1 MAMLVISRRLTSRSQ
16 TTSCVSAS
24 FRWYSTSFREE
35 RDTFGPIQ
43 VPSDKLWGAQTQR
56 SLQNFEIGGERER
69 MPEPIVRAFGILKKC
84 AAKVNMEYGL
94 DPSIGKAIMQAAQE
108 VADGKLNDHFPL
120 VVWQTGSGTQS
131 NMNANEVPL
140 ALQPV
145 IANRAAEIL
154 GHKRGEKFVHPND
167 HVNRSQSSN
176 DTFPTSIEFKDIVKI
191 GRTHTQDATPLTL
204 GQEFSGYTT
213 QLAQG
218 GTAVGTGLNTKK
230 GFDVKIAAAVAE
242 ETNLPFVTAENKF
255 EALGKVNPTQCE
267 AITMVCAQVMG
278 NHVAITVGGS
288 NGHFE
293 LNVFKPVIASNLLH
307 KIGYDNAALVA
318 KTAHK
323 EGSTLKSEGND
334 FIILPA
340 KKKKEKKG
348 KGKIQLSEK
357 VNTKDKPKL
366 SKSQKRKLKKLEV
379 ETVREKRR
387 REVEFSKAG
396 LELPNGDQPFSK
408 RRSTSVAH
416 NVEVYE
422 DKIQSPAINGNG
434 SDNMQSSLA
443 DFVGSS
449 DNEVCYN
456 APVISDGGGVLSIK
470 EVTNESIEPSMSEL
484 PQKSTDSSHN
494 EKTIKST
501 DVEEQRTGLPIVMME
516 QEIMEAINENI
527 SVIICGETGC
537 GKTTQVPQFL
547 YEAGFGSKYSNTQG
561 GIIGVTQP
569 RRVAVLA
576 TAKRVAFELGLRLGK
591 EVGFQVRHDRR
602 VGENC
607 AIKFMTDGILLRE
620 VQSDFLLKRYSVL
633 ILDEAHE
640 RSLNTDIL
648 IGMLSRVIQERQ
660 REYEQQQKRIL
671 AGETIECD
679 NRIYPLKLVLMSA
692 TLRVE
697 DFVANTRIFRNPP
710 PVIEVPT
717 RQYPVTIHFS
727 KKTEIIDY
735 IGQAFKKVLSIHK
748 RLPPGGILVFVTG
761 QREVEYLCRRLR
773 GASREIVANVVKGKN
788 ESSSI
793 CEEKHSEENMK
804 EISEAF
810 EFQGNSGHE
819 ITERFSSYMEE
830 DHGDFSEDESDISYD
845 SSEDSDL
852 EFFSDEE
859 NQSKHVE
866 SDDKLSDIFGAEGTL
881 SSLKAAF
888 ESLAGKNASNTHTE
902 AKDVAQVP
910 EGANQSSSIVKQD
923 AEENKGFSPGPLRV
937 LPLYAMLPASSQLRV
952 FEDAKDGER
961 LVVVATNVAETS
973 LTIPGI
979 KYVVDTGREKIKNYN
994 SSNGME
1000 TYEIQW
1006 ISKAS
1011 AAQRAGRAGRTGPGH
1026 CYRLYSA
1033 AVFSNLFPDFSSAEI
1048 SKVPV
1053 DGVVLLMKSMHIGKV
1068 ANFPFP
1074 TPPETNALIEAER
1087 CLKVLEALDGKG
1099 RLTPLGKAMAR
1110 YPMSPR
1116 HSRMLLT
1123 VIQIMHKVKKYARA
1137 NLVLAYAV
1145 AAAAAL
1151 SLSNPFIIH
1160 FGETQNDTDDPSRVS
1175 EKRPQ
1180 VEEKSMKKKLK
1191 QTAKASREKFSN
1203 PASDALTIAF
1213 ALQCFELSRSQI
1225 EFCSENA
1232 LHYKTMEEMSKLRKQ
1247 LLQLVFSSSVSDL
1260 QQEFSWAHGTL
1271 EDVECAWTVSSDKHP
1286 LLLNEEEIL
1295 GQAIFAGWAD
1305 RVAKRIKGA
1314 SNLSEGEK
1322 HVNAVR
1328 YQACMVKE
1336 TVFLNRRSSVSKSPP
1351 EFLVYSELLH
1361 TKRPYIHG
1369 ATSVKSNWLVQYARP
1384 LCSFS
1389 APLSDP
1395 KPYYDPTADQV
1406 FSWVPP
1412 LSARII
1418 GRCLCMVCQ
1427 SKMILLG
1434 LLYFVALCSRDKFC
1448 RA

>member
-1 MAMLVISRRLTSRSQ
+1 MK
-16 TTSCVSAS
+16 
-24 FRWYSTSFREE
+24 
-35 RDTFGPIQ
+35 P
-43 VPSDKLWGAQTQR
+43 
-56 SLQNFEIGGERER
+56 
-69 MPEPIVRAFGILKKC
+69 
-84 AAKVNMEYGL
+84 
-94 DPSIGKAIMQAAQE
+94 
-108 VADGKLNDHFPL
+108 
-120 VVWQTGSGTQS
+120 
-131 NMNANEVPL
+131 
-140 ALQPV
+140 
-145 IANRAAEIL
+145 
-154 GHKRGEKFVHPND
+154 
-167 HVNRSQSSN
+167 SSN
-176 DTFPTSIEFKDIVKI
+176 FNAGADLISLESD
-191 GRTHTQDATPLTL
+191 
-204 GQEFSGYTT
+204 
-213 QLAQG
+213 G
-218 GTAVGTGLNTKK
+218 G
-230 GFDVKIAAAVAE
+230 
-242 ETNLPFVTAENKF
+242 
-255 EALGKVNPTQCE
+255 
-267 AITMVCAQVMG
+267 
-278 NHVAITVGGS
+278 
-288 NGHFE
+288 
-293 LNVFKPVIASNLLH
+293 
-307 KIGYDNAALVA
+307 
-318 KTAHK
+318 
-323 EGSTLKSEGND
+323 D

-348 KGKIQLSEK
+348 KGENQVSEK
-357 VNTKDKPKL
+357 LNTKNKPTL
-366 SKSQKRKLKKLEV
+366 SKSQKRKLKKLEEEKEKEMLLSKSIETLEKYKIREDVYSLMWSSRNLGQV

-387 REVEFSKAG
+387 REVEFSKLG
-396 LELPNGDQPFSK
+396 LELPNSDQPFTK
-408 RRSTSVAH
+408 RRSNNASS

-422 DKIQSPAINGNG
+422 DKILSPAING
-434 SDNMQSSLA
+434 SDYGQSPLVDS
-443 DFVGSS
+443 VGSFE
-449 DNEVCYN
+449 NEFCGN
-456 APVISDGGGVLSIK
+456 APVTSDGGGVLFVK
-470 EVTNESIEPSMSEL
+470 EVADETIGPSMPEL
-484 PQKSTDSSHN
+484 PQMSTHSFHN
-494 EKTIKST
+494 EETIKST
-501 DVEEQRTGLPIVMME
+501 VTIDGDPIYNLNQENHQGNCSSARNLVAPTVVHVSRPKDVEKQRMGLPIVMME

-547 YEAGFGSKYSNTQG
+547 YEAGFGSNHLNTRG
-561 GIIGVTQP
+561 GIVGVTQP

-607 AIKFMTDGILLRE
+607 SIKFMTDGILLRE
-620 VQSDFLLKRYSVL
+620 VQSDFLLKRYSVI

-660 REYEQQQKRIL
+660 REYEEQQKRIL

-697 DFVANTRIFRNPP
+697 DFVSGRRIFRDPP

-727 KKTEIIDY
+727 KKTEIVDY

-761 QREVEYLCRRLR
+761 QREVEYLCQRLR
-773 GASREIVANVVKGKN
+773 RVSRDIVAKVVKGNN
-788 ESSSI
+788 EASSI
-793 CEEKHSEENMK
+793 CEEKPPEENDLK

-819 ITERFSSYMEE
+819 ITERFSSYME
-830 DHGDFSEDESDISYD
+830 DDDGDFSEDESDISYD
-845 SSEDSDL
+845 SREDSDL

-859 NQSKHVE
+859 NQSKPVE
-866 SDDKLSDIFGAEGTL
+866 SDGKLLDILGAEGTL
-881 SSLKAAF
+881 ASLKAAF
-888 ESLAGKNASNTHTE
+888 ESLAGKNASNSYTE
-902 AKDVAQVP
+902 VEDIAQTP
-910 EGANQSSSIVKQD
+910 EGGPNQSSSIVEQN
-923 AEENKGFSPGPLRV
+923 AEEDKGFSPGPLRV

-952 FEDAKDGER
+952 FEEARDGER

-979 KYVVDTGREKIKNYN
+979 KYVVDTGREKVKNYN

-1000 TYEIQW
+1000 TYDIQW

-1026 CYRLYSA
+1026 CYRLYSS
-1033 AVFSNLFPDFSSAEI
+1033 AVFNNLFPDFSSAEI

-1053 DGVVLLMKSMHIGKV
+1053 DGVVLLMKSMHIGKASYNFYFGSIFYV

-1123 VIQIMHKVKKYARA
+1123 VIQIMQKVKECARA
-1137 NLVLAYAV
+1137 NLVLAYAA

-1151 SLSNPFIIH
+1151 SLSNPFLMH
-1160 FGETQNDTDDPSRVS
+1160 FGENQNDADDLSHVEKAGS
-1175 EKRPQ
+1175 EEIGKVPDR
-1180 VEEKSMKKKLK
+1180 EEKSRKKKLK
-1191 QTAKASREKFSN
+1191 QTAKVSREIFSN
-1203 PASDALTIAF
+1203 PTSDALTIAF
-1213 ALQCFELSRSQI
+1213 ALQCFELSGSQI

-1247 LLQLVFSSSVSDL
+1247 LLQLVFSSSISDL
-1260 QQEFSWAHGTL
+1260 QQEFSWTHGTL
-1271 EDVECAWTVSSDKHP
+1271 EDVECAWRVSSNKHP

-1295 GQAIFAGWAD
+1295 GQAICAGWAD

-1314 SNLSEGEK
+1314 SVLSEGVR

-1336 TVFLNRRSSVSKSPP
+1336 TVFLHRWSSVSKSPP

-1369 ATSVKSNWLVQYARP
+1369 ATSVKSSWLLQYSRP

-1389 APLSDP
+1389 APLSEP
-1395 KPYYDPTADQV
+1395 KPYYDPMADQV
-1406 FSWVPP
+1406 FSWVASTFGPHLWQLP
-1412 LSARII
+1412 LHGLPIKDDFTRVAVFCFSLLE
-1418 GRCLCMVCQ
+1418 GQVLPCLKAVRKFMAASPASMLKPEAWGLKRVGN
-1427 SKMILLG
+1427 LLNK
-1434 LLYFVALCSRDKFC
+1434 LNKKEELSTVVLN
-1448 RA
+1448 